1 MQILVYGWYRA
12 GNAGDEL
19 FANAFRVLF
28 PEHEFS
34 FVSQI
39 TEENLSNVRAV
50 FFGGGSFLSGDINV
64 SPAAKKI
71 LKTKKIFYIG
81 VGAETTISSG
91 HLELMS
97 LAKLIAI
104 RSPEQL
110 EKIKAINENTITIP
124 DLVYSLQDNVTLS
137 PKLKKSVLILPN
149 IEVVPNHTHAHWKH
163 SSWAYFKSEFAQ
175 FLDELVA
182 QGFNLNFFSMCENKV
197 MSDSWAAS
205 EIINMMSKRST
216 RYQLPFFETDILT
229 LTTVLSQY
237 EVIITQRFHGIILSE
252 MMGTPYISLHHH
264 DKLKFASPMNGIS
277 LPYYGIMK
285 QNLLD
290 SFNKLKASQ
299 SLPIES
305 DIFETLKKKV
315 TNILSSG

>member
-28 PEHEFS
+28 PEHEFN

-39 TEENLSNVRAV
+39 TEENLSNVEAV
-50 FFGGGSFLSGDINV
+50 FFGGGSFLSGNV
-64 SPAAKKI
+64 NVAPTAKEI

-81 VGAETTISSG
+81 VGAETAISSG

-97 LAKLIAI
+97 LAKLVAI

-110 EKIKAINENTITIP
+110 EKVKSINENSITIP
-124 DLVYSLQDNVTLS
+124 DLVYALQTSVINS
-137 PKLKKSVLILPN
+137 HKMSKSVLILPN
-149 IEVVPNHTHAHWKH
+149 IEVVPNHTHPHWKH

-182 QGFNLNFFSMCENKV
+182 QGFKLNFFSMCENKV
-197 MSDSWAAS
+197 MSDACAAS
-205 EIINMMSKRST
+205 EIINMMQRRST
-216 RYQLPFFETDILT
+216 SYQLPFLSEDMEGLT
-229 LTTVLSQY
+229 KVLSQY
-237 EVIITQRFHGIILSE
+237 EIIITQRFHGIILSE

-264 DKLKFASPMNGIS
+264 DKLKFASPMSGIS

-290 SFNKLKASQ
+290 SLNKLKVTQ

-305 DIFETLKKKV
+305 DIFETLKQKV
-315 TNILSSG
+315 ANILSSG